1 MNRRLLSLPVVLMLL
16 SLVLTQPLS
25 AQRLRQKI
33 GRGVVAVNRSGST
46 IATVASAGGQGNLIS
61 WRKLAEEPE
70 GTKYYVYRRM
80 AGSENFTKL
89 IARAQTVTNYKPT
102 TLYDNCEYAISAL
115 TPDGV
120 EGPLSQPFKYV
131 KQTIP
136 NAWFDFDFDNVVI
149 SRNDYRTKFVW
160 PMDTDGDG
168 EVDAVVCDRLYA
180 SGTSDDAENLED
192 NTATQVIRY
201 RRTGLMAS

>member
-102 TLYDNCEYAISAL
+102 TLYDNCVVFFRQL
-115 TPDGV
+115 RMHDGAA
-120 EGPLSQPFKYV
+120 S
-131 KQTIP
+131 
-136 NAWFDFDFDNVVI
+136 FD
-149 SRNDYRTKFVW
+149 
-160 PMDTDGDG
+160 G
-168 EVDAVVCDRLYA
+168 CD
-180 SGTSDDAENLED
+180 DLE
-192 NTATQVIRY
+192 T
-201 RRTGLMAS
+201 